1 MVKVVVAELRTDQK
15 RRSRTCEI
23 TFPIH
28 AKRPKMNSQ
37 ETLLLF
43 STDLTRI
50 FAEQYPKFHTDNVI
64 LRYPQI
70 YRPKAVSRIMEL
82 VFVVILNGGL
92 RT

>member
-1 MVKVVVAELRTDQK
+1 MKVVVAELRTDQK

-23 TFPIH
+23 TFPIY

-50 FAEQYPKFHTDNVI
+50 FAEQYLEGYTDNVM
-64 LRYPQI
+64 LRYLQR
-70 YRPKAVSRIMEL
+70 YMPKAISGIMKL
-82 VFVVILNGGL
+82 VFVVILIGGL